1 MKTQYDVVV
10 VGGGL
15 IGAVQAVA
23 LQRAGFAVALVEL
36 RRPAEFDPDSPYDL
50 RQSAIAPAQK
60 RILDNLGLWDFV
72 AEHRACPFTAMQVW
86 EDDPARALL
95 LEHTE
100 LGLPDLGHIIDN
112 GLLVASAW
120 RNLTDV
126 DIHCPAG
133 VDDIV
138 VDRRHVALTLDD
150 GSRLTADLV
159 IGAEGAESV
168 VRRHAGIDTTGWP
181 YHQRCTVGAVTTEKY
196 HRHTAW
202 QRYTPSGPVAFLP
215 LADGR
220 CSLAWHA
227 DDAVAHGL
235 AELGDA
241 AFLERLTAASGG
253 VLGRVSAIERRA
265 SFPLRL
271 QHAESYCRARV
282 ALVGDAAH
290 VVHPMAGY
298 GINLGLLDVAEL
310 TAALAAGRAAD
321 RDAGALAYLRR
332 YQRARKADNLLM
344 LGATDVLKRL
354 YGNRNPILR
363 QLRGYG
369 IDVAAR
375 FAPLRQLMIRH
386 ATGTGRQGPALQR

>member
-1 MKTQYDVVV
+1 GRCRLHGRIAASIRHASRGFAVGRFARRLCAAPRTGRQRRRTARGSDRQCGTCPAPGGGTGLQSVRARRAAARRHAARTRRRSGRRRSARHLGAGAPARSAPRGQFHRPHRAHLLQPRAGTGLRALGRTGRAVSAARHPSRHGAPQHGAGFRPGACHRNRSMAVKTQYDVVV

-150 GSRLTADLV
+150 GSRLTAELV

-227 DDAVAHGL
+227 
-235 AELGDA
+235 
-241 AFLERLTAASGG
+241 
-253 VLGRVSAIERRA
+253 
-265 SFPLRL
+265 
-271 QHAESYCRARV
+271 
-282 ALVGDAAH
+282 
-290 VVHPMAGY
+290 
-298 GINLGLLDVAEL
+298 
-310 TAALAAGRAAD
+310 
-321 RDAGALAYLRR
+321 
-332 YQRARKADNLLM
+332 
-344 LGATDVLKRL
+344 
-354 YGNRNPILR
+354 
-363 QLRGYG
+363 
-369 IDVAAR
+369 
-375 FAPLRQLMIRH
+375 
-386 ATGTGRQGPALQR
+386 